1 MSNDATPPEPDLIR
15 QGEGGNGT
23 GFLAED
29 HRKFFSPPAG
39 RNKQPILEVL
49 QQHLGPS
56 EEGTVLEVSSGS
68 GQHVSHFA
76 PNYPKLQFQPT
87 EYPGFAS
94 PLAKGTQDLSEI
106 LTSIDAYC
114 ENCKNVLPAKFL
126 DATAVAWPG
135 EEDGVCPAHTAVIT
149 INLCHISPFEVTK
162 GLFAGAG
169 RTLRPGGGLF
179 FLYGPFKFGPGPA
192 TPESNAAFD
201 EKLRQLDPNF
211 GIRNVQDIDEIAST
225 HGLVRKATH
234 DMPASNHLLVYEK
247 A

>member
-1 MSNDATPPEPDLIR
+1 MSNDATPPDLIR
-15 QGEGGNGT
+15 QNEGGMGT
-23 GFLAED
+23 GWLSED
-29 HRKFFSPPAG
+29 HRKFFSPPAS
-39 RNKQPILEVL
+39 RNKQPILEVI
-49 QQHLGPS
+49 QHHIEPS
-56 EEGTVLEVSSGS
+56 REGTVLEVSSGS

-94 PLAKGTQDLSEI
+94 PMAKGAQDLTEI

-114 ENCKNVLPAKFL
+114 ENCENVLPAKFL
-126 DATAVAWPG
+126 DATAGTWPG

-149 INLCHISPFEVTK
+149 INLCHISPFSVTK
-162 GLFAGAG
+162 GLVAGAG
-169 RTLRPGGGLF
+169 RTLSSSGLF

-225 HGLVRKATH
+225 HRLVRKATH
-234 DMPASNHLLVYEK
+234 DMPANNHLLVYEK
-247 A
+247 E